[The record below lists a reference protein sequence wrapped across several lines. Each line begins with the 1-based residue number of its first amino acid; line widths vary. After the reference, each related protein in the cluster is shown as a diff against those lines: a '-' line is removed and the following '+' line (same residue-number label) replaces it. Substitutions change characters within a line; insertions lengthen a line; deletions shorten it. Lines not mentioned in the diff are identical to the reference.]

1 MSSLT
6 RPLPVHAPGNVP
18 FSRFS
23 THGLP
28 PEDAFAIWHES
39 VSVMFQASR
48 ADEEALP
55 FAAEVGVF
63 HLGDLL
69 FSRTAFG
76 AQRFLRTPRMLR
88 RDGLDHFLIQLYRSG
103 GYRGEADG
111 HPVAL
116 AAGEISIIDLARPLD
131 TQASVSDTVSLVA
144 PRHLL
149 DALLPNENLHGLVL
163 RGTAAAI
170 YADHLLSLQR
180 RLPTLPRGDA
190 PIVVRAMAELLATL
204 VRSGGR
210 SDDTRSSQQEL
221 ALTRAKRYIEH
232 QLHRSRLTPD
242 EIRAAA
248 EVSRAS
254 LYRLFEASGGVA
266 HYMLSR
272 RLERCCQALE
282 NPRDRRL
289 ISEIAYAHGFASE
302 SHFSRAF
309 RQRYGRTPG
318 EVRAGGN
325 ASVKRLAVPRPVAKD
340 TAFDDWIRDFQRGAT
355 V

>member
-1 MSSLT
+1 MSRLT
-6 RPLPVHAPGNVP
+6 GPLPVQASGNVP
-18 FSRFS
+18 YSQFS
-23 THGLP
+23 TYGLP
-28 PEDAFAIWHES
+28 PDDAFAIWHES
-39 VSVMFQASR
+39 VSVMFDASR
-48 ADEEALP
+48 AGERDQPFEAQ
-55 FAAEVGVF
+55 VDVF
-63 HLGDLL
+63 HLDDLL

-111 HPVAL
+111 RPVTL
-116 AAGEISIIDLARPLD
+116 AAGEISIIDLSKPLD
-131 TQASVSDTVSLVA
+131 THASVSDTVSLVA

-149 DALLPNENLHGLVL
+149 DSLLPGDYLHGLVL

-170 YADHLLSLQR
+170 YGDHLLALQH
-180 RLPTLPRGDA
+180 RLPTLPRCDA

-204 VRSGGR
+204 VRSGRCGN
-210 SDDTRSSQQEL
+210 DTRNSRQEF

-232 QLHRSRLTPD
+232 QLHRSWLTPE

-248 EVSRAS
+248 AVSRAG

-266 HYMLSR
+266 HYVLTR
-272 RLERCCQALE
+272 RLERCRQALE
-282 NPRDRRL
+282 DPRNRRL

-309 RQRYGRTPG
+309 RRRYGRTPG

-325 ASVKRLAVPRPVAKD
+325 APVKRPAMSRVVSTD
-340 TAFDDWIRDFQRGAT
+340 TAFDDWIRDFQRGAA